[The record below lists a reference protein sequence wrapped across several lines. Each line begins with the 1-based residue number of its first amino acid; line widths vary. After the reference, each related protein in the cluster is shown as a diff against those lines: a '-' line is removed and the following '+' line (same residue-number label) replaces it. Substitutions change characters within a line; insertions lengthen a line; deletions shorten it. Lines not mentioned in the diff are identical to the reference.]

1 VTDFRTLRRHAAH
14 YLGGRAALLLLG
26 IVSFPLF
33 TRLFSIQEYGV
44 INLVLKM
51 VVCLVVLAKL
61 GVQNSVVR
69 FFQESRSERESQSM
83 QRFYSTFFFG
93 ALGLA
98 LFVGALLGV
107 FALLAPRSVLPAYL
121 LIPFLWATVLMLV
134 RAQWSVLS
142 SFFQAEGRTVLY
154 NCFDM
159 GIKAVT
165 IGAICAALWLYGR
178 TVAAYLSAT
187 VVVEISAALVAVA
200 ILISKRVLRPSAID
214 PKLFWA
220 AIVFGLPLAAYE
232 IASVVLDSGD
242 RLLVLHYLG
251 ATQLGYYTAAYNL
264 SSYAQV
270 SVMAPVNLAIIP
282 IYMRLWKEQGEGQTK
297 AFLSRSLDYFTFAA
311 IGLCMVGT
319 LVSAPVMEILASAK
333 YEPAARM
340 LPVLIAGMMVYA
352 LHIFLTPGL
361 LIHKKTGKLAR
372 QVVYATVLN
381 LLLNVLLLPRMGI
394 IGGAWAT
401 LIAYAFLVI
410 AIGHASRPFL
420 AVVVPWRLLAM
431 RSLAALLAYVCG
443 AAVLSRLL
451 EHHRIL
457 GLVLATCL
465 SMVAYALLLV
475 WIDPIPRGLVLYIWR
490 RYGTTHLASHP
501 SGQLERL

>member
-1 VTDFRTLRRHAAH
+1 MTDFRTLRRHAAH

-26 IVSFPLF
+26 FVSFPLF
-33 TRLFSIQEYGV
+33 TRLFSIQQYGV
-44 INLVLKM
+44 ISLVLKT

-69 FFQESRSERESQSM
+69 FFQESPSEQSSQSM

-93 ALGLA
+93 GSGLA
-98 LFVGALLGV
+98 LFVGVLLGV
-107 FALLAPRSVLPAYL
+107 FVLLAPGSLLPAYL
-121 LIPFLWATVLMLV
+121 RIPFLWATLLMLV
-134 RAQWSVLS
+134 RAQWSILS
-142 SFFQAEGRTVLY
+142 SFFQAEGRTLLY

-165 IGAICAALWLYGR
+165 IAAICAALWLHGR

-187 VVVEISAALVAVA
+187 VVVEISAVLIAVA
-200 ILISKRVLRPSAID
+200 ILISKRALRLSAID
-214 PKLFWA
+214 PKLFQA

-270 SVMAPVNLAIIP
+270 SIMAPVNLAIVP
-282 IYMRLWKEQGEGQTK
+282 IYMRLWKEQGKPQTK

-311 IGLCMVGT
+311 IGLCMIGA

-333 YEPAARM
+333 YAPAASL
-340 LPVLIAGMMVYA
+340 LPVLIAGMLVYA

-361 LIHKKTGKLAR
+361 LIQKKTGKLAR
-372 QVVYATVLN
+372 QVLYATVLN
-381 LLLNVLLLPRMGI
+381 LLLNVFLLPHMGI

-410 AIGHASRPFL
+410 AIGQASRPYL
-420 AVVVPWRLLAM
+420 AVVIPWRLLAI
-431 RSLAALLAYVCG
+431 RSLTALLVYMGCDAIV
-443 AAVLSRLL
+443 SHLL

-465 SMVAYALLLV
+465 SMLAYTLLLV
-475 WIDPIPRGLVLYIWR
+475 WIDPIPRGLMLHIWR
-490 RYGTTHLASHP
+490 RYGSAQLASHP
-501 SGQLERL
+501 AGQLERL